1 MNFKYLIFA
10 CLLIF
15 TNSGLGA
22 QKYFTKSGEITF
34 TSEAPLEKI
43 EAFNNSVTSVLDLE
57 SGRMEF
63 AVLIKSFHF
72 EKALMEE
79 HFNENYMESG
89 KHPKSVFKGS
99 IKNLADVHFTENG
112 KYPVKVEGDLMIH
125 GVTTPVSVDGMIE
138 VDSGQISATSGFT
151 VLVADYDI
159 KIPKVV
165 RDNIAKEVSINVSL
179 AYQPL
184 EQ

>member
-1 MNFKYLIFA
+1 MNFKYVMIA
-10 CLLIF
+10 GLLIIAI
-15 TNSGLGA
+15 TGISA

-43 EAFNNSVTSVLDLE
+43 EAFNNNVTSVLDLE

-99 IKNLADVHFTENG
+99 IQNLSEVNFSENG
-112 KYPVKVEGDLMIH
+112 KYPVKVEGDLTIH
-125 GVTTPVSVDGMIE
+125 GETKPISADGIIE
-138 VDSGQISATSGFT
+138 VDSGQIMATSEFT
-151 VLVADYDI
+151 VLVADYEI

-165 RDNIAKEVSINVSL
+165 RDNIAREVTIHVSL